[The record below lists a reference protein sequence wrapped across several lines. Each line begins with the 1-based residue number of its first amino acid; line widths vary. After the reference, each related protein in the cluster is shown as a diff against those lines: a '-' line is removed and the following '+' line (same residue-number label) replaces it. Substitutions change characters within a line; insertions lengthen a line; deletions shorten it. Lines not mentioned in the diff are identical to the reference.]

1 MCSIRSTRSTPFL
14 YALPARLGGL
24 LIGFSFA
31 LANRFG
37 PPLLPLVD
45 SRSEGEDATKLNF
58 DVFKPPDKLSFR
70 FLWPRVVC
78 FILLIFATRLRPGGL
93 LMRLINDVAFCTS
106 GVGWGGKQR
115 TLFCLSFNML
125 LMLRYGLFP
134 WLLTRSW
141 YYATVDSAWVHM
153 KNNIP
158 ASLSSKSPLIETS
171 IRAWQWRFTRYHI
184 PAFGCQ
190 KRTQLKL
197 RWRKKM
203 RANSKLRQNSI
214 LQNGSFFGPPKT
226 WKNAILPQKTQAQS
240 KTHCNYMRFVLAKV
254 SKTL

>member
-93 LMRLINDVAFCTS
+93 LMRLI
-106 GVGWGGKQR
+106 
-115 TLFCLSFNML
+115 
-125 LMLRYGLFP
+125 
-134 WLLTRSW
+134 
-141 YYATVDSAWVHM
+141 
-153 KNNIP
+153 
-158 ASLSSKSPLIETS
+158 
-171 IRAWQWRFTRYHI
+171 
-184 PAFGCQ
+184 
-190 KRTQLKL
+190 
-197 RWRKKM
+197 
-203 RANSKLRQNSI
+203 
-214 LQNGSFFGPPKT
+214 
-226 WKNAILPQKTQAQS
+226 
-240 KTHCNYMRFVLAKV
+240 
-254 SKTL
+254 